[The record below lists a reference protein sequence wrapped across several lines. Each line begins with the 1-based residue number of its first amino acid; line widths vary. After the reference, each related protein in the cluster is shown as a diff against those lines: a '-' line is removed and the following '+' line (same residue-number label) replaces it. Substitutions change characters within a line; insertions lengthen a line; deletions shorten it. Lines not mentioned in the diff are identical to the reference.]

1 MSDRPTV
8 AYVDGP
14 RLRRAML
21 AACRSGRRCKAELN
35 RINVFPVADGDTGTN
50 LSITLE
56 AIVGELAASRERRAD
71 RVAAT
76 VARSALLG
84 ARGNC
89 GMMLSQFLLGF
100 SGGLEGRARV
110 SLDEFASALAAGAR
124 SLDGAVE
131 NPVEGTILTVVR
143 ETAARAVAESGAG
156 GTGDFADAV
165 AAMRE
170 TARKTL
176 ARTPDLLPVLAE
188 AGVVDAGAQGFV
200 EMVEGV
206 VGLIEEGDL
215 EVEVEAPGAEPG
227 EEVHP
232 EWSPIGAADHPFTH
246 GSRRYCTEILVEGS
260 GLPDEETVR
269 AALAEGSEEL
279 LVIRSE
285 EILKIHLHTD
295 HPRDAID
302 YCGTLGTVV
311 AHKAEDMLAQFEAA
325 RGARGKAVRRPVGI
339 MVDSG
344 SDLPDAVARAH
355 GIHMIPLL
363 LIDGDRTLRDRIDIT
378 AEEFHAQLESGGPL
392 PTTSQP
398 PPGDFIAAYEQAST
412 ESEVVVAILVAAS
425 LSGVF
430 RSAENANRLVPDL
443 DVRLVDSRAASV
455 LIGLLALRAAELAE
469 TGMSADEIIAE
480 VERVRKQSGILFT
493 VRNLDR
499 LIASGRVSQFAGW
512 LGGVLDL
519 KPVLGLAGDGAVKAY
534 GKARG
539 AARAKKMILDSVATA
554 IGPDARR
561 VRFGV
566 IHVAAPEIA
575 EQLRSELARR
585 YEGAEILVAP
595 ITPVIATHLGPGAWG
610 IAYTVED

>member
-1 MSDRPTV
+1 MSDRSRIR
-8 AYVDGP
+8 YVDGP
-14 RLRRAML
+14 RLRRALL

-50 LSITLE
+50 LSLTLE
-56 AIVGELAASRERRAD
+56 AVAGELAGSRERRVD
-71 RVAAT
+71 RVAAQ

-100 SGGLEGRARV
+100 SGGLEGRARA
-110 SLDEFASALAAGAR
+110 SLGEFAAALTEGAR

-143 ETAARAVAESGAG
+143 DSASKAVDESGAQ
-156 GTGDFADAV
+156 GTGDFADAMV
-165 AAMRE
+165 AVRE
-170 TARKTL
+170 TARESL

-206 VGLIEEGDL
+206 VGLIEEGD
-215 EVEVEAPGAEPG
+215 EGVEG
-227 EEVHP
+227 EGTDGTGEDVHP
-232 EWSPIGAADHPFTH
+232 EWSPIGAAEHPFTH
-246 GSRRYCTEILVEGS
+246 GSRRYCTEILVEGPD
-260 GLPDEETVR
+260 LPGEKVVR

-302 YCGTLGTVV
+302 YCATLGTVV

-325 RGARGKAVRRPVGI
+325 RDARGKAVRRPVGI
-339 MVDSG
+339 MVDSA

-355 GIHMIPLL
+355 GIHMVPLL
-363 LIDGDRTLRDRIDIT
+363 LIDGERTLKDRIDIT
-378 AEEFHAQLESGGPL
+378 AEEFHARLESGGPL

-398 PPGDFIAAYEQAST
+398 PPGDFIASYEQAST

-430 RSAENANRLVPDL
+430 RSAENANRLVPHL
-443 DVRLVDSRAASV
+443 DVRLVDSRAASI
-455 LIGLLALRAAELAE
+455 LIGLLALVAAELAE
-469 TGMSADEIIAE
+469 TGMPPDEIIAE
-480 VERVRKQSGILFT
+480 VERIRGQSGILFT

-512 LGGVLDL
+512 FGGVLDL
-519 KPVLGLAGDGAVKAY
+519 KPVLGLASDGKVKAY

-539 AARAKKMILDSVATA
+539 AARAKKMILDAVAAA
-554 IGPDARR
+554 IPSGAKK

-566 IHVAAPEIA
+566 IHAAAPEMA
-575 EQLRSELARR
+575 DQLRGELAAH
-585 YEGAEILVAP
+585 YGGAEVLVAP

>member
-1 MSDRPTV
+1 MSDRSRI

-14 RLRRAML
+14 RLRRALL

-50 LSITLE
+50 LSLTLE
-56 AIVGELAASRERRAD
+56 AVAGELAGSRERRVD
-71 RVAAT
+71 RVAAL

-110 SLDEFASALAAGAR
+110 SLGEFASALASGAR
-124 SLDGAVE
+124 SLDAAVE
-131 NPVEGTILTVVR
+131 NPVVG
-143 ETAARAVAESGAG
+143 
-156 GTGDFADAV
+156 
-165 AAMRE
+165 
-170 TARKTL
+170 
-176 ARTPDLLPVLAE
+176 
-188 AGVVDAGAQGFV
+188 AGAQGFV

-206 VGLIEEGDL
+206 VGLIEEGDVGA
-215 EVEVEAPGAEPG
+215 EVESVAGDEIQGD
-227 EEVHP
+227 VHP
-232 EWSPIGAADHPFTH
+232 EWSPIGAAEHPFTH
-246 GSRRYCTEILVEGS
+246 GTRRYCTEILVEGPD
-260 GLPDEETVR
+260 LPGKEVVR
-269 AALAEGSEEL
+269 TALAEGSEEL

-285 EILKIHLHTD
+285 DILKIHLHTD

-302 YCGTLGTVV
+302 YCATLGTVV

-325 RGARGKAVRRPVGI
+325 RDARGKAVRRPVGI

-355 GIHMIPLL
+355 GIHIIPLL
-363 LIDGDRTLRDRIDIT
+363 LIDGDRTLKDRIDIT

-425 LSGVF
+425 I
-430 RSAENANRLVPDL
+430 
-443 DVRLVDSRAASV
+443 

-469 TGMSADEIIAE
+469 AGMPADEIIAE
-480 VERVRKQSGILFT
+480 VRRIRRQSGILFT
-493 VRNLDR
+493 VRDLDR

-519 KPVLGLAGDGAVKAY
+519 KPILGLGGDGSVEAH

-539 AARAKKMILDSVATA
+539 AARAKKQIMDTVAAA
-554 IGPDARR
+554 IAPDVKK

-566 IHVAAPEIA
+566 VHVAAPEMA
-575 EQLRSELARR
+575 DLLRSELAAR
-585 YEGAEILVAP
+585 YGGAEILAAP

-610 IAYTVED
+610 IAYMVED